1 MFLKGLYVLILM
13 ASLSSAYG
21 QSHYLLSRL
30 EATKDRNRII
40 LNWTIK
46 QGGSCFGI
54 GILRSTN
61 NIDFEKIG
69 EITGVC
75 GSAETE
81 QNFVFIDE
89 NPVKNKIH
97 YYVLELGFSGKTAPP
112 LEAEYFE
119 FEKSKSFVFPN
130 PMRSE
135 GKIKF
140 INTSPGKYRLYL
152 FDMIGRFISEQSTDT
167 DEFLVNFTTEDTEHY
182 SANNKYIYTI
192 HNPGGQIIT
201 SGIFYGGKN

>member
-1 MFLKGLYVLILM
+1 MFLKGLYILILTTC
-13 ASLSSAYG
+13 LSSAYG

-54 GILRSTN
+54 GIFRSIN

-97 YYVLELGFSGKTAPP
+97 YYVLEMGFSGKTAPP
-112 LEAEYFE
+112 LTTEYFE
-119 FEKSKSFVFPN
+119 FEKDKSFVFPN
-130 PMRSE
+130 PMSSE

-140 INTSPGKYRLYL
+140 INTSPGKYRLNIYN
-152 FDMIGRFISEQSTDT
+152 MEGKFIADQNTDA
-167 DEFLVNFTTEDTEHY
+167 DEFVVDLTKIEPDQQSVT
-182 SANNKYIYTI
+182 NKYVYII
-192 HNPGGQIIT
+192 QNSAGKIIT
-201 SGIFYGGKN
+201 SGIFYVGKN